1 MTKRDVLSK
10 VRVLLGLH
18 KFDDATLADGTK
30 ITNKLDEAFAPGQDL
45 FVLDA
50 EGNEVPAPEGE
61 HTTES
66 GIVLTVDAEG
76 KITGVKE
83 PDMEGEGSLAAAE
96 EEDKEKMYEESPAE
110 KVAEAAED
118 VAAVAD
124 MTGMTPEEV
133 LEMVTPIVE
142 EISMLKEEIETM
154 KKDFEEYKD
163 GPAKE
168 SMKKSFSKLNFGKSN
183 DEVIDTYAKLANLRK
198 EFSKK

>member
-10 VRVLLGLH
+10 VRVLLGLQ

-30 ITNKLDEAFAPGQDL
+30 ITNKLDEAFAPGQDI

-96 EEDKEKMYEESPAE
+96 EEDKEKMEIDPEAIAE
-110 KVAEAAED
+110 VAEEVVEYGLSPED
-118 VAAVAD
+118 V
-124 MTGMTPEEV
+124 
-133 LEMVTPIVE
+133 I
-142 EISMLKEEIETM
+142 EIIAPVVDELMMMKDEIEKM
-154 KKDFEEYKD
+154 KKDFEEYIE

-168 SMKKSFSKLNFGKSN
+168 SMKKSFSKLNFGKSS